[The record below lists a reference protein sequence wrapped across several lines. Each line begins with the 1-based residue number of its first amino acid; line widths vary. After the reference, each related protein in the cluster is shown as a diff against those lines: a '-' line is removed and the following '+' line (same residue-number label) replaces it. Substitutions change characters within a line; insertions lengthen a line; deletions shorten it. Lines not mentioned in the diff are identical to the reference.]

1 VGYILKILFTKN
13 KLKMAI
19 QKEIWQDHIEGNLF
33 KNNEFLLAS
42 TDAGQYVLHGKVV
55 HIPQAGALPT
65 IAKNRSSVPAVV
77 VQRTDAD
84 ITYVLDEFTTDPI
97 LIPNIEAYELSYS
110 KRESVLGEYEA
121 ALRQTVADNML
132 VSWSPGGGTGLV
144 VRTTGASTATH
155 LTGTTGNRKKLT
167 VTDLKNAQLQLNK
180 QNVPMEGRYAL
191 LSADMFQQLTDDMS
205 ATQYRD
211 FSAAYD
217 VKDGILGRLFGFQIM
232 MRGGVVTYDNALVP
246 QVNAFGATPD
256 DEDNDGV
263 LCWQIGAVER
273 AVGQISFFERIGDPT
288 YYGDVYSVGVR
299 MGARKRR
306 SDAKG
311 IVAIVQAVA

>member
-1 VGYILKILFTKN
+1 
-13 KLKMAI
+13 MAI

-42 TDAGQYVLHGKVV
+42 TDAGQYVLQGQVV

-65 IAKNRSSVPAVV
+65 IEKNRSDLPATVAT
-77 VQRTDAD
+77 RRDSD
-84 ITYVLDEFTTDPI
+84 ITYTLDEYTTDPI
-97 LIPNIEAYELSYS
+97 LIPNAETYELSYN
-110 KRESVLGEYEA
+110 KRESVLAEYEA
-121 ALRQTVADNML
+121 SLRQTVSDNIL
-132 VSWSPGGGTGLV
+132 IDWAPTGTTGTTI
-144 VRTTGASTATH
+144 RTTGATTASTLA
-155 LTGTTGNRKKLT
+155 GTTGNRKKFT

-217 VKDGILGRLFGFQIM
+217 VKDGILGRLFGFNIM
-232 MRGGVVTYDNALVP
+232 MRSGVLSYNNDTAPV
-246 QVNAFGATPD
+246 VNPYGVASSAT
-256 DEDNDGV
+256 DNDGV
-263 LCWQIGAVER
+263 LCWQINAVER
-273 AVGQISFFERIGDPT
+273 ALGQITFFERTGDPT
-288 YYGDVYSVGVR
+288 YYGDVYSVSVR
-299 MGARKRR
+299 IGGRIRR

-311 IVAIVQAVA
+311 IVAIVQDAA

>member
-1 VGYILKILFTKN
+1 
-13 KLKMAI
+13 MAI

-42 TDAGQYVLHGKVV
+42 TDAGQYVLQGKVV
-55 HIPQAGALPT
+55 HIPQAGGLPS
-65 IAKNRSSVPAVV
+65 IVKNRSSLPATV
-77 VQRTDAD
+77 VQRGDTDV
-84 ITYVLDEFTTDPI
+84 TYTLDEFTTDPI
-97 LIPNIEAYELSYS
+97 LIPNAETFELSYN
-110 KRESVLGEYEA
+110 KRESVLSEYESS
-121 ALRQTVADNML
+121 LRQTVADNL
-132 VSWSPGGGTGLV
+132 LIDWCPTGGSGLV
-144 VRTTGASTATH
+144 TRTTGASTATH
-155 LTGTTGNRKKLT
+155 LDGTTGNRKKLS

-217 VKDGILGRLFGFQIM
+217 VKDGVLGRLFGFNIM
-232 MRGGVVTYDNALVP
+232 MRGGVATYTNDTVP
-246 QVNAFGATPD
+246 VVNPYGASANVD
-256 DEDNDGV
+256 DNDGV

-273 AVGQISFFERIGDPT
+273 ALGQISFFERIGDPT
-288 YYGDVYSVGVR
+288 YYGDIYSVSVR

-311 IVAIVQAVA
+311 IIAIVQAAA